1 MKNFRKRILS
11 LLRIFALVV
20 IFLFTSCSRIDQIV
34 NAISQVKFEPNGG
47 EVSKDQK
54 ITLTC
59 DTQDTEIYYSS
70 KRLYSINYKGDGT
83 KLDESGSFSI
93 SEFSSSSSSSLT
105 LYAIAVD
112 SSGRVSKASSATFVI
127 SSSSSTSDDSGK
139 TSDDSG
145 KTSDD
150 SGGTS
155 GSESGKTETG
165 GGETPTAPT
174 TPTTPGGT
182 TGGQGS
188 GIDNSPLLLGNPTNA
203 TKDSSNKINY
213 LMEKTTYTISYNDT
227 THTPNWVA
235 WHLDSS
241 DCSSKISRS
250 DDFREDSDLPSGFYK
265 VGANDFKNSDAGYWF
280 SRGHMCPSADRTSS
294 SAKNSETFLMTN
306 MVPQNQK
313 NNGGPWGK
321 LESAERTFATSG
333 RECYI
338 ISGPAGKGGTNAK
351 SVAMDYIP
359 ITNPYNSSDPGIQVP
374 ASVWKIILV
383 LDEGDN
389 DLSRI
394 TESTT
399 VIAVNMPNRQDI
411 GSNWTDYI
419 VTVDELETLTGY
431 DFFSALDQD
440 LQKALQS
447 KKYSN

>member
-1 MKNFRKRILS
+1 MKKRVSI

-20 IFLFTSCSRIDQIV
+20 ITLFTSCSRLEQIV
-34 NAISQVKFEPNGG
+34 NAISQVKFDPNGG

-70 KRLYSINYKGDGT
+70 KRLYSINYERDGK
-83 KLDESGSFSI
+83 KLDDSGSFLI
-93 SEFSSSSSSSLT
+93 SEFLSSDDSSSSNPT
-105 LYAIAVD
+105 IYAIAVD
-112 SSGRVSKASSATFVI
+112 SQGRVSKASSATFVI
-127 SSSSSTSDDSGK
+127 KSTSSG
-139 TSDDSG
+139 D
-145 KTSDD
+145 
-150 SGGTS
+150 S
-155 GSESGKTETG
+155 GSETG
-165 GGETPTAPT
+165 ESENPT
-174 TPTTPGGT
+174 TPSNPTTPGGT

-188 GIDNSPLLLGNPTNA
+188 GVENSPLLLGNPTNA
-203 TKDSSNKINY
+203 TKDSSNKTNY

-241 DCSSKISRS
+241 DCSSKLNRS
-250 DDFREDSDLPSGFYK
+250 DDFREDSDLPSGFYR
-265 VGANDFKNSDAGYWF
+265 VGANDFKNSEAGYWF

-294 SAKNSETFLMTN
+294 SSNNSETFLMTN
-306 MVPQNQK
+306 MVPQNQT
-313 NNGGPWGK
+313 NNGGPWAK
-321 LESAERTFATSG
+321 LEDAARTFATSG

-338 ISGPAGKGGTNAK
+338 ISGPAGKGGTNYK

-374 ASVWKIILV
+374 SSVWKIILV
-383 LDEGDN
+383 LDEGEN

-394 TESTT
+394 TKDTT
-399 VIAVNMPNRQDI
+399 VIAVNMPNRQDCN
-411 GSNWTDYI
+411 GKWTDYI

-440 LQKALQS
+440 LQDALQS
-447 KKYSN
+447 KKYQN

>member
-1 MKNFRKRILS
+1 MKNYRKRILS

-20 IFLFTSCSRIDQIV
+20 IFLFTSCYQIDQIA

-70 KRLYSINYKGDGT
+70 KRLYSINYKSDGT
-83 KLDESGSFSI
+83 KLNESGSFSI

-127 SSSSSTSDDSGK
+127 SSSSSTSDDS
-139 TSDDSG
+139 
-145 KTSDD
+145 
-150 SGGTS
+150 
-155 GSESGKTETG
+155 
-165 GGETPTAPT
+165 
-174 TPTTPGGT
+174 GT

-241 DCSSKISRS
+241 DIGSASRS
-250 DDFREDSDLPSGFYK
+250 DDFREDSDLPSDFYGVK
-265 VGANDFKNSDAGYWF
+265 HSDYTNSGF

-313 NNGGPWGK
+313 NNGGPWAN
-321 LESAERTFATSG
+321 LESTERTFATSG

-338 ISGPAGKGGTNAK
+338 ISGPAGKGGTNDK
-351 SVAMDYIP
+351 SVAMDYIK

-447 KKYSN
+447 KRYSN

>member
-1 MKNFRKRILS
+1 
-11 LLRIFALVV
+11 
-20 IFLFTSCSRIDQIV
+20 
-34 NAISQVKFEPNGG
+34 
-47 EVSKDQK
+47 
-54 ITLTC
+54 
-59 DTQDTEIYYSS
+59 
-70 KRLYSINYKGDGT
+70 
-83 KLDESGSFSI
+83 
-93 SEFSSSSSSSLT
+93 
-105 LYAIAVD
+105 
-112 SSGRVSKASSATFVI
+112 
-127 SSSSSTSDDSGK
+127 
-139 TSDDSG
+139 
-145 KTSDD
+145 
-150 SGGTS
+150 
-155 GSESGKTETG
+155 
-165 GGETPTAPT
+165 
-174 TPTTPGGT
+174 
-182 TGGQGS
+182 
-188 GIDNSPLLLGNPTNA
+188 
-203 TKDSSNKINY
+203 
-213 LMEKTTYTISYNDT
+213 MEKTTYTISYNDT

-241 DCSSKISRS
+241 DIGSSDRS
-250 DDFREDSDLPSGFYK
+250 DDFREDSDLPSGFYGVK
-265 VGANDFKNSDAGYWF
+265 HSDYTNSGF

-313 NNGGPWGK
+313 NNGGPWAN

-351 SVAMDYIP
+351 SVPMDYIK

-419 VTVDELETLTGY
+419 VTVDALETLTGY